1 MLAAV
6 TRPSGRSQENCLYEL
21 LIAEIARAREEERIC
36 GIPGPQFAR
45 TREKQSRNATH
56 IAPRVRDERA
66 TSQTPRV
73 APA

>member
-1 MLAAV
+1 
-6 TRPSGRSQENCLYEL
+6 LYEL

-45 TREKQSRNATH
+45 TRDKQLRNTTH
-56 IAPRVRDERA
+56 APPRVRRTDA
-66 TSQTPRV
+66 NAPSPRV